1 MAYEVICISS
11 DDGADA
17 FSTATEVAEKLGWR
31 LVDEDI
37 VSRAAVEAGV
47 ERDVV
52 ADVERRKSL
61 VERLLDNLSTS
72 GASMAY
78 VPSLAESLSGP
89 RDDVLR
95 GLIRSIIEEVAAQ
108 GNAVIVAH
116 AASLA
121 LGERERVLRVMIT
134 ASPATR
140 ARRIAATLNVDEKE
154 ATHKLERSE
163 ANRADYIKRFY
174 GIAEES
180 PVHYDLVIN
189 TDRLS
194 AEQAAALVSACGW
207 GDGALRLRDA
217 ALRGASNAWGHRPLL
232 SVQSCGFRASVELW
246 GHYTGQIALETE
258 PGIAFSHS
266 SPMRFRSR
274 SSRRSSSS
282 SRTTSWWVTWAARRR
297 ARPCGVRPTS
307 RLRPSAGL
315 ALRSTRPIFVS
326 RSTDLETPL
335 GLRLRRSPSS
345 PIVSVPAG
353 APTSVI
359 ITPYASTPK
368 P

>member
-1 MAYEVICISS
+1 MAYVVICVSS

-37 VSRAAVEAGV
+37 VSRAAVAAGV
-47 ERDVV
+47 GRDVV

-61 VERLLDNLSTS
+61 IERLLDNLSTS

-89 RDDVLR
+89 PDDSLR
-95 GLIRSIIEEVAAQ
+95 ALIRSVIEEVADQ

-121 LGERERVLRVMIT
+121 LAERDGALRVLIT

-140 ARRIAATLNVDEKE
+140 ARRVAATLDVDEKE
-154 ATHKLERSE
+154 ATRMLARSE
-163 ANRADYIKRFY
+163 ANRADYIRRFY

-194 AEQAAALVSACGW
+194 AGQAASLV
-207 GDGALRLRDA
+207 LHA
-217 ALRGASNAWGHRPLL
+217 AG
-232 SVQSCGFRASVELW
+232 
-246 GHYTGQIALETE
+246 ET
-258 PGIAFSHS
+258 
-266 SPMRFRSR
+266 
-274 SSRRSSSS
+274 
-282 SRTTSWWVTWAARRR
+282 V
-297 ARPCGVRPTS
+297 
-307 RLRPSAGL
+307 PSA
-315 ALRSTRPIFVS
+315 
-326 RSTDLETPL
+326 
-335 GLRLRRSPSS
+335 
-345 PIVSVPAG
+345 
-353 APTSVI
+353 
-359 ITPYASTPK
+359 
-368 P
+368 

>member
-121 LGERERVLRVMIT
+121 LAERERG
-134 ASPATR
+134 PAGDDHGVAGDTR
-140 ARRIAATLNVDEKE
+140 AP
-154 ATHKLERSE
+154 H
-163 ANRADYIKRFY
+163 
-174 GIAEES
+174 
-180 PVHYDLVIN
+180 
-189 TDRLS
+189 
-194 AEQAAALVSACGW
+194 
-207 GDGALRLRDA
+207 
-217 ALRGASNAWGHRPLL
+217 RGH
-232 SVQSCGFRASVELW
+232 
-246 GHYTGQIALETE
+246 
-258 PGIAFSHS
+258 
-266 SPMRFRSR
+266 
-274 SSRRSSSS
+274 
-282 SRTTSWWVTWAARRR
+282 ARRR
-297 ARPCGVRPTS
+297 REGGDPHA
-307 RLRPSAGL
+307 
-315 ALRSTRPIFVS
+315 
-326 RSTDLETPL
+326 
-335 GLRLRRSPSS
+335 
-345 PIVSVPAG
+345 
-353 APTSVI
+353 
-359 ITPYASTPK
+359 
-368 P
+368 